1 MRRGR
6 NAKIVATLGPAS
18 ASSEM
23 IADLYRAGADAFRLN
38 FSHGTHDDHRA
49 TYGHIRAL
57 EKDTGAPI
65 AVLADLQGPKL
76 RVGKFKGGAV
86 TLARGQKFRLD
97 LDRAQGDKTRAP
109 LPHKEVFQALEP
121 GMRVLL
127 DDGRIRLKII
137 KSGADFAETEV
148 VTGGRLSDHK
158 GVNVP
163 DAVLPLKALTAK
175 DRRDLAFAVDLGAD
189 WLALSFV
196 QRPDDIAEARKLS
209 GGHVAIMAKI
219 EKPAAVERFDEIL
232 ELADGVMVARGDLG
246 IEMLPEQV
254 PGVQKQIV
262 RAARQAGKPVVVA
275 TQMLESMIGAPEPTR
290 AEASDVATAV
300 YDGGDAVMLS
310 AESAVGDYPREA
322 VAMMDRIIREVERDP
337 LHRQFLDANYT
348 APEATAPDAISAA
361 ASQVARTVDAAAIV
375 TYSKSGATALRAAR
389 ERPDVPVVALIP
401 NLAVARRLSLVW
413 GLHCVRG
420 EDARDF
426 DEMVAHAT
434 RAVFFGGF
442 GTAGQRVVITAGVPF
457 GTPGATNL
465 LHIAWLGDLQDHRKT
480 PRDTTPP
487 HAKSPD

>member
-1 MRRGR
+1 MDNERITYRALLLHLHDHENEHAGR
-6 NAKIVATLGPAS
+6 DWS
-18 ASSEM
+18 ASTV
-23 IADLYRAGADAFRLN
+23 ADLREEWRSCIQLDAYLCD
-38 FSHGTHDDHRA
+38 HD
-49 TYGHIRAL
+49 
-57 EKDTGAPI
+57 E
-65 AVLADLQGPKL
+65 
-76 RVGKFKGGAV
+76 
-86 TLARGQKFRLD
+86 
-97 LDRAQGDKTRAP
+97 
-109 LPHKEVFQALEP
+109 EP
-121 GMRVLL
+121 
-127 DDGRIRLKII
+127 D
-137 KSGADFAETEV
+137 
-148 VTGGRLSDHK
+148 
-158 GVNVP
+158 
-163 DAVLPLKALTAK
+163 
-175 DRRDLAFAVDLGAD
+175 
-189 WLALSFV
+189 
-196 QRPDDIAEARKLS
+196 
-209 GGHVAIMAKI
+209 
-219 EKPAAVERFDEIL
+219 
-232 ELADGVMVARGDLG
+232 
-246 IEMLPEQV
+246 
-254 PGVQKQIV
+254 
-262 RAARQAGKPVVVA
+262 
-275 TQMLESMIGAPEPTR
+275 
-290 AEASDVATAV
+290 
-300 YDGGDAVMLS
+300 YDGADAVMLS

-487 HAKSPD
+487 RAKSPD